1 MTNRQ
6 RLQKVLN
13 FEKPDRLPMYEWASW
28 WDLTLKRFE
37 EEGMPKGLA
46 FDDVAPA
53 LGLDPL
59 KQFWFAHRGI
69 GCPQPASHG
78 AGIMEDEKDYDA
90 LLPHLYP
97 KDVIASIAPQMEQ
110 AARRQQ
116 SGEIPIWI
124 TLEGFF
130 WFPRTLFGIENHL
143 YAFYDYPALYH
154 RICEDLVQFHLQV
167 IEEAC
172 QYFEPEF
179 MTFAED
185 MSYNNGPMLSKEC
198 FNEFLKPYYQQV
210 IPALKKHHIKVFI
223 DTDGFLEDMIPWL
236 REAGIEGV
244 LPLERQAGVDIPRI
258 RKNYPDLLMLGGFD
272 KMTMFAEGDAM
283 EKEFERLFPVMQSGG
298 YVLGVDHQTPPQVSF
313 AQYKRYLALF
323 RHYAQEA
330 VK

>member
-1 MTNRQ
+1 MTNRE

-28 WDLTLKRFE
+28 WDLTIKRFQD
-37 EEGMPKGLA
+37 EGMPK
-46 FDDVAPA
+46 DIPYDQIAPT

-59 KQFWFAHRGI
+59 KQFWFAHRTAQ
-69 GCPQPASHG
+69 CPQPAFHG
-78 AGIMEDEKDYDA
+78 AGIMEDEADYEK
-90 LLPHLYP
+90 LLPYLYP
-97 KDVIASIAPQMEQ
+97 QDVVSGISEQMKQ
-110 AARRQQ
+110 VAALQKT
-116 SGEIPIWI
+116 GEVPIWI

-143 YAFYDYPALYH
+143 YSFYDYPELYH
-154 RICEDLVQFHLQV
+154 RICQDLVNFQLRV
-167 IEEAC
+167 IEETC

-198 FNEFLKPYYQQV
+198 FDEFLKPYYQQV
-210 IPALKKHHIKVFI
+210 IPALKKHNIKVFI

-236 REAGIEGV
+236 LDAGIQGV

-258 RKNYPDLLMLGGFD
+258 RKNYPELLMLGGFD
-272 KMTMFAEGDAM
+272 KMTMFAGGDAM
-283 EKEFERLFPVMQSGG
+283 EKEFERLLPVMKSGG

-313 AQYKRYLALF
+313 AQYQHYLDLF